1 MKHDSEWML
10 AILADLHEFC
20 EENGLPD
27 SRKAIEAAMI
37 ASRAELEKTAARDIA
52 DRQSRQPN

>member
-10 AILADLHEFC
+10 AVLADLYEFC
-20 EENGLPD
+20 EENDLPN

-37 ASRAELEKTAARDIA
+37 ASRAELEKTVAPDTVE
-52 DRQSRQPN
+52 RQPQKPN